1 MKILKGNKI
10 ENLDGETLRNIT
22 RAYKGITIDIG
33 TGDGSFP
40 YKKAKENKEHFYI
53 GLDAVANNM
62 MESAVKANRKP
73 AKGGLSNV
81 LYVVDN
87 ALSISEELTSSAD
100 NIYINLPWGSLR
112 DGVVKGEDKLLQGIR
127 KIGKAKANLDI
138 FVTYSSLYEA
148 KEISLRQL
156 PLLSLEYINTELRYQ
171 YSRYGIEI
179 KKIKIC
185 NNDSLKELDTSW
197 AKKLAFGREREI
209 YHLKGILD

>member
-22 RAYKGITIDIG
+22 RDYKGITIDIG

-40 YKKAKENKEHFYI
+40 YKKAKENKDHFYI

-62 MESAVKANRKP
+62 MKSAAKANRKP
-73 AKGGLSNV
+73 TKGGLSNV

-87 ALSISEELTSSAD
+87 ALNISEELTNSAD
-100 NIYINLPWGSLR
+100 DIYINLPWGSLR
-112 DGVVKGEDKLLQGIR
+112 DGVVKGEDKLLHGIR
-127 KIGKAKANLDI
+127 KIGKSKANLDI
-138 FVTYSSLYEA
+138 FVTYSSFYEA
-148 KEISLRQL
+148 KEIISREL
-156 PLLSLEYINTELRYQ
+156 PLLSLEYINRELRYQ

-179 KKIKIC
+179 KKIEIC
-185 NNDSLKELDTSW
+185 NNDSLKGLDTSW